1 MNQLFIYGCQ
11 RVKKTKLLFL
21 AIAMSNT
28 DDVRPVLDYY
38 KEQGGNILET
48 FKGNID

>member
-1 MNQLFIYGCQ
+1 MRCQ
-11 RVKKTKLLFL
+11 RVKNIIFI

-38 KEQGGNILET
+38 KEQGGNILEI
-48 FKGNID
+48 FKGI